1 MIILILTISVLT
13 YWSLRLMQR
22 AVEQREFSLM
32 FAGALVAIA
41 GAGIIAA
48 YTLMV
53 GCMGYI
59 GHVSYSTLPPSLT
72 TAYAE
77 ETWIPFTESKEDA
90 ADSVDSFF
98 PVSERSRTVENS
110 RSIDF

>member
-1 MIILILTISVLT
+1 MIILILTLSVLT
-13 YWSLRLMQR
+13 FCSLRLMQR

-48 YTLMV
+48 YTLIV
-53 GCMGYI
+53 GCVGYL
-59 GHVSYSTLPPSLT
+59 GHVSTTTLPPSLT

-77 ETWIPFTESKEDA
+77 EIWIPFTDTQESLGDLVQLQ
-90 ADSVDSFF
+90 S
-98 PVSERSRTVENS
+98 PGSERNRILE
-110 RSIDF
+110 

>member
-1 MIILILTISVLT
+1 MIILIITLSILTFC
-13 YWSLRLMQR
+13 SLRLMQR

-53 GCMGYI
+53 GCVGYL
-59 GHVSYSTLPPSLT
+59 GHVSTATTLPPSLT

-77 ETWIPFTESKEDA
+77 EIWIPFTDTQESLGEMA
-90 ADSVDSFF
+90 Q
-98 PVSERSRTVENS
+98 PQYPGSERNRILE
-110 RSIDF
+110 

>member
-1 MIILILTISVLT
+1 MIILIFTISVLT
-13 YWSLRLMQR
+13 FWSLRLMQR
-22 AVEQREFSLM
+22 SVEQREFSLM
-32 FAGALVAIA
+32 FAGALVAVA

-77 ETWIPFTESKEDA
+77 ETWIPFTESKEEALNLGDFKP
-90 ADSVDSFF
+90 SNYESRG
-98 PVSERSRTVENS
+98 SLERAH
-110 RSIDF
+110 SINF

>member
-13 YWSLRLMQR
+13 FWSLRLMQR

-90 ADSVDSFF
+90 LNAGDL
-98 PVSERSRTVENS
+98 RSLVNEAGGKLRES
-110 RSIDF
+110 RPINF